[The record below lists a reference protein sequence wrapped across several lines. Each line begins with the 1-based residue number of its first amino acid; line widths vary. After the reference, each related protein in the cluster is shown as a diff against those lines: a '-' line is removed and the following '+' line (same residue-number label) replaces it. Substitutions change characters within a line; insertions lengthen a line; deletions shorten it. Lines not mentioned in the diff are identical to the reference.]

1 VYSKLGQS
9 LLPSAVCF
17 CRGPTAFH
25 SLHTKKTSTVFT
37 TFFRCSHRFSPLP
50 LSPFPSPFSPLFPFP
65 PLPLSFP
72 LSSPLPSPSLTR
84 PGDCDLQLHSRPY
97 YASAGSGEERE
108 SRECVCTNITT
119 HIRLLDT
126 FSRPPMN
133 PSQTQVSTTS
143 SSRPSFPSK

>member
-1 VYSKLGQS
+1 MPPQKHGRS
-9 LLPSAVCF
+9 
-17 CRGPTAFH
+17 CRTSSTFQHH
-25 SLHTKKTSTVFT
+25 SPGG
-37 TFFRCSHRFSPLP
+37 C
-50 LSPFPSPFSPLFPFP
+50 
-65 PLPLSFP
+65 
-72 LSSPLPSPSLTR
+72 